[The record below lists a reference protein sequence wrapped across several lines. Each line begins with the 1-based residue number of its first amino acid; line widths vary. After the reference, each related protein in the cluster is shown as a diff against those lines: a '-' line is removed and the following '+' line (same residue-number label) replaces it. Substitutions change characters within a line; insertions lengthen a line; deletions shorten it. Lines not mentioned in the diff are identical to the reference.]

1 MDDAI
6 ISLVSQQAL
15 ESTKSTIVPEK
26 IRTLGRIALSRS
38 NTFPEPVALRT
49 RPSLLAWPK
58 IFKRIQDLFRFNFP
72 DKTFNSFFNPSI
84 SFFIFKYWTDSW
96 FFEVPNKVDDFDEEV
111 IFCLILKT
119 FSMIHGGKTAFKTIS
134 WPSSSILIFR
144 FWLIWL
150 GQT

>member
-6 ISLVSQQAL
+6 ISLAL
-15 ESTKSTIVPEK
+15 PQVPESTKSTIVPEK

-84 SFFIFKYWTDSW
+84 SFFIFKYWTDS
-96 FFEVPNKVDDFDEEV
+96 
-111 IFCLILKT
+111 
-119 FSMIHGGKTAFKTIS
+119 
-134 WPSSSILIFR
+134 
-144 FWLIWL
+144 
-150 GQT
+150 